1 MIIEKKEKYMSLC
14 YKDPRIECN
23 DAGVACACC
32 AVTIAQEKA
41 NKMFDFQK
49 FLESGRKSAFD
60 KQDDMASVEYINY
73 QVGMGVALDEVLKN
87 LGYAKKLNPP
97 NCGSHVRVPETRK
110 ETNLSDILT
119 ELVKIKE
126 ILTVGNKRRR
136 A

>member
-1 MIIEKKEKYMSLC
+1 MIIEKEEDM
-14 YKDPRIECN
+14 YKCPRNPRLKCN
-23 DAGVACACC
+23 VGKSSACEDCKI
-32 AVTIAQEKA
+32 TDDR
-41 NKMFDFQK
+41 FDFIS

-110 ETNLSDILT
+110 EATLSDILT

-126 ILTVGNKRRR
+126 ILTVGNKRRK
-136 A
+136 